1 MARAHRNLPSFI
13 PYIIILEKVVLLQ
26 YNPYT
31 IYNLKINV
39 ESLFKNVKNISHII
53 TSIINKKIN
62 YVCIFLSK

>member
-1 MARAHRNLPSFI
+1 MVGKQN
-13 PYIIILEKVVLLQ
+13 VLVPVSLQ
-26 YNPYT
+26 KNPYT